1 MKELVLYHGS
11 PVVVQKPSMDKC
23 RAGNDYGV
31 GFYCTEHEEL
41 AKEWACT
48 AVRGGF
54 ANKYRLDMAGLSV
67 LNLADVDCAMLR
79 WLCLL
84 VQNRTVRL
92 STPNMRRGK
101 DWLIEHFT
109 LDMSAYDIV
118 IGYRADDSYFGFVR
132 AFLNN
137 AITFEQLSIAMR
149 LGRLGE
155 QYALKTRRAFD
166 ALAFEGAE
174 AVERAT
180 FYPLRKARDEAAA
193 KAFNELLERG
203 DRGGVLLRDLLEG
216 RVGLDDARIR

>member
-1 MKELVLYHGS
+1 MKKLTLYHGS
-11 PVVVQKPSMDKC
+11 PIVVEKPSLDKC
-23 RAGNDYGV
+23 RSGTDYGT

-54 ANKYRLDMAGLSV
+54 ANRYRLDARNLSV
-67 LNLADVDCAMLR
+67 LNLADVDHAMLR

-84 VQNRTVRL
+84 VQNRSVRL

-101 DWLIEHFT
+101 DWLIEHFS
-109 LDMSAYDIV
+109 LDISAHDLV

-137 AITFEQLSIAMR
+137 VITFEQLSIAMR
-149 LGRLGE
+149 LGKLGE
-155 QYALKTRRAFD
+155 QYVLKTQRAID
-166 ALAFEGAE
+166 ALEFEGAE
-174 AVERAT
+174 AAERAT
-180 FYPLRKARDEAAA
+180 YYPLRKARDEAAA
-193 KAFNELLERG
+193 TAFNELLEKE